1 MEINAIGLAC
11 PKPVIMTK
19 QIMRSHPKEALK
31 VLVDNEIATQNL
43 TKLAN
48 QMKYQT
54 QITKIS
60 AEEYIVELQPQGEIA
75 TSAKTQTNA
84 QENNTVKGSKANV
97 CEIMDDFDERYI
109 VVFSSDEMGSGDAEF
124 SKTLI
129 EGFIYALCEQDN
141 LPEHIL
147 FYNKGVFLTAANPTT
162 IKDLQVLQERGVEIL
177 SCGLC
182 LEHYSL
188 KEHLSVGS
196 ITNMYRICELM
207 SKYRNVMPC

>member
-11 PKPVIMTK
+11 PKPVIMAK
-19 QIMRSHPKEALK
+19 KVMRANPEENLS

-48 QMKYQT
+48 QMHYNATTRPLSPEKYL
-54 QITKIS
+54 
-60 AEEYIVELQPQGEIA
+60 VELIPQKVEESVQASQKIQQKK
-75 TSAKTQTNA
+75 S
-84 QENNTVKGSKANV
+84 ESKANV
-97 CEIMDDFDERYI
+97 CEIMDDFEEPYI

-141 LPEHIL
+141 LPKHIL
-147 FYNKGVFLTAANPTT
+147 FYNKGVFLTAVNPTT

-182 LEHYSL
+182 LEHYQL
-188 KEHLSVGS
+188 KENLSVGS